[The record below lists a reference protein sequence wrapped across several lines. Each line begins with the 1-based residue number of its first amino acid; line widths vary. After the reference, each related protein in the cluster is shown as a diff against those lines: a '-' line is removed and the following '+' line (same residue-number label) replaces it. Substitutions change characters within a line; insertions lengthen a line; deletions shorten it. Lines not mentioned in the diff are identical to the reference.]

1 MKFIPRSPRLSP
13 LAAAV
18 ALACTG
24 TSLLLPSYSAAQQPA
39 AAQEQADEEITITGS
54 RIQRTSG
61 FTTPV
66 PVTAVTLDD
75 LESFKPGATMADQLD
90 QLPQFFQTQSAQ
102 RGGGALF
109 GGAGRSVVD
118 LRAMGPARTLILLDG
133 ARLAPADRDGSVH
146 IDNIPTALL
155 SQVEV
160 VTGGASAAYGADALA
175 GVTNFRLNRT
185 YEGMDVSVGTGA
197 TADGM
202 GDNRNLSWAYGNS
215 LGENGHVIASVEH
228 HRIDPIEY
236 DPTELGDWFQRYGI
250 VENPAWAAVPAGPN
264 QASIRATMPARLVLP
279 NVYSRNHA
287 PTGRI
292 GLGRSVTNTPATFA
306 LTGQV
311 FTDDG
316 TGIRPFSTTNAIV
329 GAATGNQSGGTDVI
343 NGMTE
348 AQRANRAFNGGPY
361 GAEVE
366 RTNAFLGYTFD
377 ANDTTRYFVNLLA
390 GRTQSNDQD
399 QRGIPHMASPWTTR
413 IFVDNAYLPTAVRAA
428 MRAQNVDSFVMEKQG
443 TWLGQSGNWGDSEDR
458 HNQFDSWTLQLGLDK
473 DIGDNWQMQARIQ
486 RGATDRLSQV
496 FNEIRVDREMLA
508 IDAVEVYNDRR
519 DLTNDAGTGGPDGR
533 PDLITDALRGTGTI
547 ICNVQRYNPT
557 AAQLQQAVQ
566 NIRVPAAQGDSSL
579 GNGDPTFPVPI
590 PSPVGPDA
598 IPNCV
603 PMNILGQGN
612 VSQAAQDYVVSEKSG
627 IGAVTQEFAEI
638 LFNGDIWEGYG
649 PGAFSMAVGAT
660 WREQWFWQAGLPVDL
675 MRYGPPVNADGLPNP
690 AATSNPINLGIR
702 GIQGGFTT
710 GSPNLHEFSTVP
722 TISGGYDV
730 WETFAELSMPLWETE
745 SGRRALEI
753 NVAGRYSEYSTSGGI
768 NSNKLGV
775 NLKIAEFLRF
785 RTTASRDVREPTF
798 AERFDVQGGG
808 GSIQE
813 HAINNVPT
821 PDGLPRP
828 GSSLTTFQITS
839 TALGNPGL
847 SPEEA
852 DTITAGFVVEPVST
866 GLQFSIDWYDIDL
879 AGAIGQLGVQRIVNE
894 CNLDPANSL
903 CQYVFRD
910 PGTRAVTAVRNPWLN
925 INNARVRGLDYE
937 LLWNRDLDLLGS
949 ESESL
954 TVRFL
959 AGRLLED
966 STTTPGGLP
975 TDLAG
980 QLAEPENRALL
991 SARYRFGDFGVGWQ
1005 QRYIGESEINGGA
1018 ITFVQFQP
1026 GLIPSGTQATI
1037 DDSTVDAKSYT
1048 DLTFFWNR
1056 EMADGQNWELSLSLT
1071 NAFDE
1076 DPPVIPAFDQ
1086 RFSSQGNPAN
1096 SYDVYGRRW
1105 LLGLRVRL

>member
-1 MKFIPRSPRLSP
+1 MKFNTRSPRLSP

-18 ALACTG
+18 AVACTG
-24 TSLLLPSYSAAQQPA
+24 TCWVLPGQYVS
-39 AAQEQADEEITITGS
+39 AQEQADEEITITGS

-185 YEGMDVSVGTGA
+185 YDGMDVSVGTGA

-202 GDNRNLSWAYGNS
+202 GDNRNVSFAYGNA
-215 LGENGHVIASVEH
+215 LGENGHIIASVEH
-228 HRIDPIEY
+228 HRIDPIQY
-236 DPTELGDWFQRYGI
+236 DPRELGDWFQRYGI
-250 VENPAWAAVPAGPN
+250 VANPAWTSGNTSVP
-264 QASIRATMPARLVLP
+264 QRLVLP
-279 NVYSRNHA
+279 NVYSRSHA

-292 GLGRSVTNTPATFA
+292 GASRTVTGAPGPAFT

-311 FTDDG
+311 FTDNG
-316 TGIRPFSTTNAIV
+316 AGIRPFSSTGAII
-329 GAATGNQSGGTDVI
+329 GTATGNQSGGTEVI

-366 RTNAFLGYTFD
+366 RTNTFVGYTFD
-377 ANDTTRYFVNLLA
+377 PNDTTRYFVNLLA
-390 GRTQSNDQD
+390 GRTQSNDWD
-399 QRGIPHMASPWTTR
+399 QRGIPHMASPWTTQ
-413 IFVDNAYLPTAVRAA
+413 IFVDNAYLPAAVRTA
-428 MRAQNVDSFVMEKQG
+428 MRAQNVQSFVMEKQG

-458 HNQFDSWTLQLGLDK
+458 HNQFDGWTLQLGLDK
-473 DIGDNWQMQARIQ
+473 DIGDNWKMQARIQ

-496 FNEIRVDREMLA
+496 YNEIRVDREMLA
-508 IDAVEVYNDRR
+508 IDAVEVYGDRR
-519 DLTNDAGTGGPDGR
+519 DLTDDVGTGPPDGR

-557 AAQLQQAVQ
+557 AAQLQAAVA

-598 IPNCV
+598 IQNCV
-603 PMNILGQGN
+603 PMNIFGQGN
-612 VSQAAQDYVVSEKSG
+612 VSLAAQQYAVSEKSG
-627 IGAVTQEFAEI
+627 VGAVTQEFAEV
-638 LFNGDIWEGYG
+638 LFTGDIYEGYG
-649 PGAFSMAVGAT
+649 PGPFSMAVGAT

-675 MRYGPPVNADGLPNP
+675 MRYGPPVNAP
-690 AATSNPINLGIR
+690 NLGIR
-702 GIQGGFTT
+702 GIQAGFTT

-722 TISGGYDV
+722 TIRGGYDV
-730 WETFAELSMPLWETE
+730 WEAFAELDLPLWESD
-745 SGRRALEI
+745 SGAQRLEL
-753 NVAGRYSEYSTSGGI
+753 NVAGRYSDYSTSGGI
-768 NSNKLGV
+768 NSHKAGI
-775 NLKIAEFLRF
+775 NLQIAEFLRF
-785 RTTASRDVREPTF
+785 RTTVSRDVREPTF

-808 GSIQE
+808 GSITE
-813 HAINNVPT
+813 HAIGGIPT
-821 PDGLPRP
+821 PDGQPRP
-828 GSSLTTFQITS
+828 GSVATVFQITS
-839 TALGNPGL
+839 TALGNPDL
-847 SPEEA
+847 TPEEA
-852 DTITAGFVVEPVST
+852 DTVTAGLVVQPVST

-879 AGAIGQLGVQRIVNE
+879 SDAIGQLGIQRVVNE
-894 CNLDPANSL
+894 CNLNAASSL

-910 PGTRAVTAVRNPWLN
+910 PVTRAVTAVRNPWLN

-937 LLWNRDLDLLGS
+937 LLWSRDLDLLGS
-949 ESESL
+949 EDESL
-954 TVRFL
+954 TLRFL

-966 STTTPGGLP
+966 STTTPGGTP
-975 TDLAG
+975 VDLSG

-1005 QRYIGESEINGGA
+1005 QRYIGESEINVGT
-1018 ITFVQFQP
+1018 ITFVQFEP
-1026 GLIPSGTQATI
+1026 GRAGLTI
-1037 DDSTVDAKSYT
+1037 DDATVDAKSYS
-1048 DLTFFWNR
+1048 DLTFFYNR
-1056 EMADGQNWELSLSLT
+1056 EMTGGQSWELSLSLT

-1076 DPPVIPAFDQ
+1076 DPPVIPTFDQ
-1086 RFSSQGNPAN
+1086 RFSSQSNPAN
-1096 SYDVYGRRW
+1096 AYDVYGRRW
-1105 LLGLRVRL
+1105 LLGFRYRL